1 MTPFLCAAAA
11 WVLGNLATA
20 LVIHRVA
27 RTRVGVPRK
36 LVWGGL
42 ALSVVVLVI
51 WMVTFMVVLIVADQQ
66 GTRATNGELVTSC
79 GLWSAIPMLLT
90 FALHVLGLVRAT
102 RAPRPLDGQA
112 DQRPPTSRAPRAV

>member
-1 MTPFLCAAAA
+1 MTPFLCAAAV
-11 WVLGNLATA
+11 WVLGNLATT

-42 ALSVVVLVI
+42 VMSAVVVAV
-51 WMVTFMVVLIVADQQ
+51 WTVTFMAVLSVADQQ
-66 GTRATNGELVTSC
+66 GTQATNGELVTSC

-90 FALHVLGLVRAT
+90 LVLHVAGLVRA
-102 RAPRPLDGQA
+102 A
-112 DQRPPTSRAPRAV
+112 RAPRA